1 MEYKNK
7 VTNYNRIMLNII
19 ISAKKLG
26 NEIIVDLSRIIESL
40 VMQSTILCY
49 VM

>member
-1 MEYKNK
+1 
-7 VTNYNRIMLNII
+7 MLNII

-26 NEIIVDLSRIIESL
+26 NEIIVDLRRLIECL
-40 VMQSTILCY
+40 LMQSTILCY